1 MESLAVK
8 VPAAL
13 SRELNTK
20 GKKKKAPGSPGA
32 FGSLGPAMNDL
43 LNFVSGFPMNL

>member
-32 FGSLGPAMNDL
+32 FGFLGPAMRD
-43 LNFVSGFPMNL
+43 VMNLVAGFSMNL

>member
-13 SRELNTK
+13 SRELNTE
-20 GKKKKAPGSPGA
+20 GKKKKAPGQPGA
-32 FGSLGPAMNDL
+32 FGFLGPTTNDL
-43 LNFVSGFPMNL
+43 FRFFAGFQMVL